1 MELSAHAPECRKA
14 GLDSPSPLP
23 YQDEK
28 KEATGLPASPEPAKV
43 LKDETVQERLK
54 DLPVE
59 LSAHA
64 PECRKAGLDSPSP
77 LPYQDEKK
85 EATGLPALPEPA
97 KVLKDETVQERL
109 KDLHVE
115 LSAHAP
121 ECRKA
126 GLDSPSPL
134 PYQDEKKEATGLPA
148 SPEPAKVLKD
158 ETVQERF
165 EDLYVKL

>member
-1 MELSAHAPECRKA
+1 MTQSKSDKRRREIWT
-14 GLDSPSPLP
+14 GLPSPLP
-23 YQDEK
+23 PYLDK
-28 KEATGLPASPEPAKV
+28 KMGAKGLPAS
-43 LKDETVQERLK
+43 
-54 DLPVE
+54 
-59 LSAHA
+59 
-64 PECRKAGLDSPSP
+64 
-77 LPYQDEKK
+77 
-85 EATGLPALPEPA
+85 PEPA

-158 ETVQERF
+158 ETVQERLK
-165 EDLYVKL
+165 DLHVELGCPRNKKK